1 MRPLKLTL
9 QAFGSYGKQTLIN
22 FEEPNQ
28 NLFLI
33 TGDTGAGKTT
43 IFDAIVFALY
53 GEASSTANKK
63 DGAELQSQYVRQN
76 VQPFVELTF
85 FEGAGGNPDVYTVRR
100 VPRHQRPRK
109 RGEGM
114 TDEKESVSLTMPDG
128 SEYPQKETDKKL
140 EEIIGLTKNQFMQV
154 AMIAQGEFM
163 ELLRA
168 KSDTKKVIFRKLFGT
183 EIFQKIVDELGERK
197 KKKEKEIATIR
208 TVFQTEAAHLR
219 IPEGYERAEE
229 LAAFKRR
236 ITTAARLSVTDME
249 ELLQELDVLC
259 GALETG
265 ERLAYE
271 EYQKASEFR
280 DKKRDAYAGA
290 EHLLKFFRQL
300 EEAEADLA
308 VCQEAEASMKR
319 AKALI
324 GKLRAAY
331 EIRAEFQRYEDAR
344 KAEADMRTRRKEQQ
358 ELLPELERAAGEA
371 KEKEAEKKKLFEQEL
386 ESFSR
391 ISERVEK
398 ARKLFD
404 TIRDAQRETVQ
415 REKTFRKA
423 ESIAEEKRKSLSDL
437 EEQEKVWR
445 RQCDELGDAEK
456 RLALWKVKRMEAEAL
471 EKEAREERNQQME
484 VDGQRRSAKK
494 AKEDYAAASQAYEK
508 ENIRYEKMRKD
519 FLDLQA
525 GVLARELR
533 PGIPCPVCGSLEHPA
548 PCQWEEKAQEISR
561 EEIDILGEEAG
572 RLRSVQEERAAAA
585 KAEQALLS
593 EKEKILEHMSA
604 RLLEHMARSLPDV
617 PKEMTPEQTEKIL
630 ADWTKA
636 VLEEGKKAE
645 ENARRLRQIQESLKG
660 AEEEKKERKAEAE
673 QGQKDVRAAEA
684 AWERS
689 KAALESLEKGRDF
702 PTLEDALRAESEAKQ
717 RKREKDTACQAA
729 RMAAEKAGAKKDEA
743 RTLIQKYTQELPEKE
758 KQRTERQTAYER
770 ILAQKGLSETE
781 WRELTQKHEREEA
794 DALQK
799 TVDAHERKKAT
810 ALRMQADAKKAVE
823 NRKRPVLE
831 DMKREMEEAEQR
843 RKEAQSVFERC
854 RAEHKT
860 NTEIYGV
867 LEPQM
872 DERKRMVEEHTKLD
886 NLYRLVSGNV
896 TGSRMDLETYV
907 QRYYLERILSAANRR
922 FQEMSAGQ
930 FELRMYELEKAG
942 EGKNRGL
949 DLMVYSTVTGKE
961 REIRTLSGGES
972 FMAALSL
979 ALGMADQIQESSA
992 SIHLDVMFIDEGFG
1006 SLDEHSRN
1014 QAVRVLQEMAGGSKL
1029 IGIISHVTELK
1040 QEIENQ
1046 LIVQKDENGSHVRWQ
1061 IS

>member
-1 MRPLKLTL
+1 
-9 QAFGSYGKQTLIN
+9 
-22 FEEPNQ
+22 
-28 NLFLI
+28 
-33 TGDTGAGKTT
+33 
-43 IFDAIVFALY
+43 
-53 GEASSTANKK
+53 
-63 DGAELQSQYVRQN
+63 
-76 VQPFVELTF
+76 
-85 FEGAGGNPDVYTVRR
+85 
-100 VPRHQRPRK
+100 
-109 RGEGM
+109 
-114 TDEKESVSLTMPDG
+114 
-128 SEYPQKETDKKL
+128 
-140 EEIIGLTKNQFMQV
+140 MQV

-391 ISERVEK
+391 ILERVEK

-423 ESIAEEKRKSLSDL
+423 ESIAEEKRKRLSDL

-508 ENIRYEKMRKD
+508 ISGMRRCEKIFWICRQVFWQESFVREFPVRSVVPWNIRRPASGRTKRRRFPGKRSTYWERKPEGCEAYRKSGRQQRRRSRR
-519 FLDLQA
+519 F
-525 GVLARELR
+525 LAR
-533 PGIPCPVCGSLEHPA
+533 
-548 PCQWEEKAQEISR
+548 
-561 EEIDILGEEAG
+561 
-572 RLRSVQEERAAAA
+572 
-585 KAEQALLS
+585 
-593 EKEKILEHMSA
+593 
-604 RLLEHMARSLPDV
+604 
-617 PKEMTPEQTEKIL
+617 
-630 ADWTKA
+630 
-636 VLEEGKKAE
+636 
-645 ENARRLRQIQESLKG
+645 
-660 AEEEKKERKAEAE
+660 
-673 QGQKDVRAAEA
+673 
-684 AWERS
+684 
-689 KAALESLEKGRDF
+689 
-702 PTLEDALRAESEAKQ
+702 
-717 RKREKDTACQAA
+717 
-729 RMAAEKAGAKKDEA
+729 
-743 RTLIQKYTQELPEKE
+743 
-758 KQRTERQTAYER
+758 
-770 ILAQKGLSETE
+770 
-781 WRELTQKHEREEA
+781 
-794 DALQK
+794 
-799 TVDAHERKKAT
+799 
-810 ALRMQADAKKAVE
+810 
-823 NRKRPVLE
+823 
-831 DMKREMEEAEQR
+831 R
-843 RKEAQSVFERC
+843 RKFWNIC
-854 RAEHKT
+854 RQGIWNIWQGAC
-860 NTEIYGV
+860 
-867 LEPQM
+867 PMFQ
-872 DERKRMVEEHTKLD
+872 KR
-886 NLYRLVSGNV
+886 
-896 TGSRMDLETYV
+896 
-907 QRYYLERILSAANRR
+907 
-922 FQEMSAGQ
+922 
-930 FELRMYELEKAG
+930 
-942 EGKNRGL
+942 
-949 DLMVYSTVTGKE
+949 
-961 REIRTLSGGES
+961 
-972 FMAALSL
+972 
-979 ALGMADQIQESSA
+979 
-992 SIHLDVMFIDEGFG
+992 
-1006 SLDEHSRN
+1006 
-1014 QAVRVLQEMAGGSKL
+1014 
-1029 IGIISHVTELK
+1029 
-1040 QEIENQ
+1040 
-1046 LIVQKDENGSHVRWQ
+1046 
-1061 IS
+1061 

>member
-391 ISERVEK
+391 ILERVEK

-423 ESIAEEKRKSLSDL
+423 ESIAEEKRKRLSDL

-508 ENIRYEKMRKD
+508 ENGFLGIMSYNTETKD
-519 FLDLQA
+519 FIITSKSAMESEYAGWFKDIFYSTTNAKTREGIKFFLEQHNVSAVFEVLDPVHNPHIIDQPKQKIVVLDLVRNTIETEIMPYRVTQLFCFTF
-525 GVLARELR
+525 GLPCKKLRKTLNTWKEFEDFVNETHNSIRQVEGYVLVDSNGYMLKVKTNYYRTWKYLR
-533 PGIPCPVCGSLEHPA
+533 T
-548 PCQWEEKAQEISR
+548 IS
-561 EEIDILGEEAG
+561 
-572 RLRSVQEERAAAA
+572 ERVRTG
-585 KAEQALLS
+585 KYIKEQALSSQIMKDFCEWCSNNVEVLG
-593 EKEKILEHMSA
+593 EDI
-604 RLLEHMARSLPDV
+604 
-617 PKEMTPEQTEKIL
+617 
-630 ADWTKA
+630 TK
-636 VLEEGKKAE
+636 L
-645 ENARRLRQIQESLKG
+645 RLRFYG
-660 AEEEKKERKAEAE
+660 DM
-673 QGQKDVRAAEA
+673 G
-684 AWERS
+684 
-689 KAALESLEKGRDF
+689 
-702 PTLEDALRAESEAKQ
+702 EDYDS
-717 RKREKDTACQAA
+717 
-729 RMAAEKAGAKKDEA
+729 
-743 RTLIQKYTQELPEKE
+743 
-758 KQRTERQTAYER
+758 
-770 ILAQKGLSETE
+770 
-781 WRELTQKHEREEA
+781 
-794 DALQK
+794 
-799 TVDAHERKKAT
+799 
-810 ALRMQADAKKAVE
+810 
-823 NRKRPVLE
+823 
-831 DMKREMEEAEQR
+831 
-843 RKEAQSVFERC
+843 
-854 RAEHKT
+854 
-860 NTEIYGV
+860 IY
-867 LEPQM
+867 
-872 DERKRMVEEHTKLD
+872 
-886 NLYRLVSGNV
+886 
-896 TGSRMDLETYV
+896 
-907 QRYYLERILSAANRR
+907 
-922 FQEMSAGQ
+922 
-930 FELRMYELEKAG
+930 
-942 EGKNRGL
+942 
-949 DLMVYSTVTGKE
+949 
-961 REIRTLSGGES
+961 
-972 FMAALSL
+972 
-979 ALGMADQIQESSA
+979 
-992 SIHLDVMFIDEGFG
+992 
-1006 SLDEHSRN
+1006 
-1014 QAVRVLQEMAGGSKL
+1014 
-1029 IGIISHVTELK
+1029 
-1040 QEIENQ
+1040 
-1046 LIVQKDENGSHVRWQ
+1046 
-1061 IS
+1061 

>member
-85 FEGAGGNPDVYTVRR
+85 SEGAGGNPDVYTVRR

-391 ISERVEK
+391 ILERVEK

-404 TIRDAQRETVQ
+404 TIRDAQREAVQ

-423 ESIAEEKRKSLSDL
+423 ESIAEEKRKRLSDL

-548 PCQWEEKAQEISR
+548 PCQWEEKVQEISR

-702 PTLEDALRAESEAKQ
+702 PTLEDALRAESGAKQ

-831 DMKREMEEAEQR
+831 DMKREMEEAEKR

-860 NTEIYGV
+860 NIEIYGV